1 MTRERTVL
9 GILLLAFLFVS
20 RPAEALWTWEGDSR
34 YLDLGGSIR
43 TTAEGFQN
51 SEGRLLFGEDD
62 SEEALSVTQLRV
74 TASGGAGSWLFGEI
88 HGVQS
93 LTYRTFPTSE
103 ADTFSELFPL
113 RYRLTPG
120 VWDWAETDD
129 VTAGF
134 GFDRLNL
141 RCSLPG
147 VDITLGRQPINFS
160 LTYFWNPLDV
170 FLPFRPQEFD
180 RDYKPGVDALRID
193 VSLGTLSGF
202 TLAAVAG
209 RRLDLVYDPVGQD
222 VRIEARSFSDES
234 WFGSALVGRAFTNL
248 RNCDLVVQGGKVYGG
263 WQIGGGFSGEMFTIG
278 MRGEAAYFWVDA
290 DRQEIFIPGSGF
302 APLLEDHASGVL
314 GIDRRFK
321 NSLYVTLEYYFNGAG
336 GDPDE
341 LLISLARLAIGEN
354 QNLSK
359 QSLGLLANYEI
370 LPILEGRMV
379 CLFSL
384 SDESVLLF
392 PSLQWQATE
401 ALEILAGAMI
411 GIGDRPDNLIP
422 RSEFGLFQNVYFG
435 EIKFY
440 F

>member
-1 MTRERTVL
+1 MSRSA
-9 GILLLAFLFVS
+9 LLALAFLLVS
-20 RPAEALWTWEGDSR
+20 GPAEAFWTWEGESR

-43 TTAEGFQN
+43 TIAEGFEN
-51 SEGRLLFGEDD
+51 SEGRLLFGDDD

-74 TASGGAGSWLFGEI
+74 TATGGLGSRVFGEI

-93 LTYRTFPTSE
+93 LTYRTFPASGMG
-103 ADTFSELFPL
+103 TFSELLPL
-113 RYRLTPG
+113 RYRLTPA

-147 VDITLGRQPINFS
+147 VDVTLGRQAINFS

-170 FLPFRPQEFD
+170 FLPFRPEEFD
-180 RDYKPGVDALRID
+180 RDYKPGVDGLRID
-193 VSLGTLSGF
+193 VSLGNLSGL

-222 VRIEARSFSDES
+222 VRIEARDFSDES
-234 WFGSALVGRAFTNL
+234 WFGSALVGRGFTNL
-248 RNCDLVVQGGKVYGG
+248 RDWDLVIQGGKVYGG
-263 WQIGGGFSGEMFTIG
+263 WQLGAGFSGEMFTLG
-278 MRGEAAYFWVDA
+278 MRGEAAWFWA
-290 DRQEIFIPGSGF
+290 GEERQEIFIPGT
-302 APLLEDHASGVL
+302 LLEDHASGVV

-321 NSLYVTLEYYFNGAG
+321 NSLYVTVEYFFNGAG
-336 GDPDE
+336 TDPDE
-341 LLISLARLAIGEN
+341 LLLSLARAAIGGN
-354 QNLSK
+354 QSLSK

-370 LPILEGRMV
+370 LPILQGRMI

-392 PSLQWQATE
+392 PSLNWQATE

-411 GIGDRPDNLIP
+411 GLGDRPANLMP
-422 RSEFGLFQNVYFG
+422 RSEFGLLQNVYFG